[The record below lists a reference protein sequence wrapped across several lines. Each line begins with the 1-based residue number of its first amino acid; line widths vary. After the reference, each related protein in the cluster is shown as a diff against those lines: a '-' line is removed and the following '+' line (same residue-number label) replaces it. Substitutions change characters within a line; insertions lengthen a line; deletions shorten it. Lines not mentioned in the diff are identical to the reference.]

1 VQPDDRILLND
12 FVAQWREVRTDAIAA
27 FERVGQSG
35 WLILGKEVEAF
46 EAELASFWGIPYVVG
61 CGSGLDAIELGLRV
75 LGLCPGDKV
84 LTTPLSAFATT
95 LAIVRAGGVPVFV
108 DVDASGLIDLNRA
121 SEAASKDAAIKFLV
135 PVHLYGHALDGEQ
148 LASVARAYALEV
160 VEDCAQAIGAFSR
173 GTPVG
178 AVGRVAA
185 TSFYPTKNLGAMG
198 DAGAVLCREASLATE
213 LRSLRDYGQTAKY
226 VHARLGANS
235 RLDEL
240 QAALMRSAFLP
251 RLAQHTER
259 RRTIAEHYRDNI
271 RSSALTLPP
280 PPPGSQSVWHLFPV
294 LVQGKRDEFAAYLQQ
309 LGVSCGLHYPV
320 LIPDQDAL
328 ANVRHERAD
337 ELLGAR
343 KFARSEIS
351 LPIHPY
357 LTDAE
362 VERVVAACNGWKP

>member
-1 VQPDDRILLND
+1 
-12 FVAQWREVRTDAIAA
+12 
-27 FERVGQSG
+27 
-35 WLILGKEVEAF
+35 
-46 EAELASFWGIPYVVG
+46 
-61 CGSGLDAIELGLRV
+61 
-75 LGLCPGDKV
+75 
-84 LTTPLSAFATT
+84 
-95 LAIVRAGGVPVFV
+95 
-108 DVDASGLIDLNRA
+108 
-121 SEAASKDAAIKFLV
+121 
-135 PVHLYGHALDGEQ
+135 
-148 LASVARAYALEV
+148 
-160 VEDCAQAIGAFSR
+160 
-173 GTPVG
+173 
-178 AVGRVAA
+178 
-185 TSFYPTKNLGAMG
+185 MG

-294 LVQGKRDEFAAYLQQ
+294 LVQGKRDEFAAYLRQ

-357 LTDAE
+357 LTDTE